1 MAEKLCPFLWFQP
14 FQVVFASVA
23 CKANFAVPAQE
34 GARGGEQA
42 NGGNA
47 GSRETVANALRQ
59 FSGGFVVGVDGF
71 NQRLGVVK
79 DDEGAALAQAAH
91 NLPLDVVE
99 VGAVGEGEAQKTR
112 KGIEEDGARWQVLQR
127 DGPDAAGPGVG
138 EPLDRLMRQRR
149 LALPAAAMNGDQ
161 ALATVA
167 GKVAA

>member
-14 FQVVFASVA
+14 FQIALASVA
-23 CKANFAVPAQE
+23 CEANFAVPAQE

-42 NGGNA
+42 NGGR
-47 GSRETVANALRQ
+47 GETLANALSQ
-59 FSGGFVVGVDGF
+59 FSGSFVVGVDGLH
-71 NQRLGVVK
+71 QRLGVVK

-99 VGAVGEGEAQKTR
+99 VGAVGEGEAQETR
-112 KGIEEDGARWQVLQR
+112 KSIEEDGARWQVLQR

-138 EPLDRLMRQRR
+138 EPLDRLTRQRR

-167 GKVAA
+167 GEVAA